1 MIGNIKTYKDLK
13 NYQFKNDGEIPKIIF
28 RTGRYNVNEL
38 PKEILELYTNEITNN
53 PKYTLFYFDDKDCE
67 EFIILE
73 YGVIMFDY
81 YSQLIPSAFQADF
94 WRYLILYKYGGIYLD
109 FTMHTLLT
117 FDEIIKEHKEVY
129 VRDTCDLCGIYNA
142 FIAVKPQAE
151 LIGKAIEKVLENI
164 KNKYKGVNALDVTGP
179 TMLGRIFKDELG
191 LFFYDWIPIGGIKND
206 LYIYSNPSN
215 EFIQDEFGN
224 IIIKNRLDNHYE
236 LVYNETPHPL
246 LINVNN
252 EIKPL
257 NHYSRLW
264 ADDKIYKNN

>member
-1 MIGNIKTYKDLK
+1 MIKTYKDLK
-13 NYQFKNDGEIPKIIF
+13 SHNFDQNDTIPKIVF
-28 RTGRYNVNEL
+28 RTGRYKIDEI
-38 PKEILELYTNEITNN
+38 PKIVIDLYEQEMSNNTN
-53 PKYTLFYFDDKDCE
+53 YTLFYFDNKDCE

-81 YSQLIPSAFQADF
+81 YSQLLPSAFQADF

-109 FTMHTLLT
+109 FTMHTLVP
-117 FDEIIKEHKEVY
+117 FDEIIKDHKEVY

-179 TMLGRIFKDELG
+179 TMLGRIFKHNLN
-191 LFFYDWIPIGGIKND
+191 LYFYDWIPLGDLGNGIY
-206 LYIYSNPSN
+206 LYSNPAN
-215 EFIQDEFGN
+215 EFIEN
-224 IIIKNRLDNHYE
+224 TEKHIIKNRLDKHYE
-236 LVYNETPHPL
+236 LAYNEQLHPL
-246 LINVNN
+246 VPDM
-252 EIKPL
+252 KPL

-264 ADDKIYKNN
+264 ADDKIYKN